1 MKSSSVLSGVPY
13 FEKLGAR
20 RAARWGPPWGSEWGS
35 QLLYAGYQ
43 SAPGSARQDRGR
55 PAQGSPRLGRPPQAR
70 SDTKPGTPRQIT
82 LRRTGCKWGICRS
95 TERQA
100 AGQDRAQPKR
110 VRLDP
115 TSRAPGRG
123 AAGSGATQH
132 TLPRPTPAR
141 RPENV
146 LRRAHATAHF
156 HGPGSPTKHTQGQK
170 GTRATGRGGAA
181 ALYLP
186 SSATAD
192 ANRWSRQ
199 GRSAGDISTFY
210 GQNNV
215 VITTILLRYHL

>member
-1 MKSSSVLSGVPY
+1 MKK
-13 FEKLGAR
+13 FGAR

-43 SAPGSARQDRGR
+43 SAPGSARQDRVR

-70 SDTKPGTPRQIT
+70 SDTKPGTPRQIM

-132 TLPRPTPAR
+132 TLPRSTLRAQTRKHARQSTRYRAFPSAWEPNQTRTGTEGDPGNWAGRCCGPLPAQIGHDR
-141 RPENV
+141 CEQTVP
-146 LRRAHATAHF
+146 A
-156 HGPGSPTKHTQGQK
+156 
-170 GTRATGRGGAA
+170 GTVCGR
-181 ALYLP
+181 YL
-186 SSATAD
+186 S
-192 ANRWSRQ
+192 
-199 GRSAGDISTFY
+199 
-210 GQNNV
+210 
-215 VITTILLRYHL
+215 IL